1 MSDDDSPASE
11 RPVTDSVAQMAQLG
25 QVLQQHRQRLLA
37 MLRRRIDPK
46 LAKRI
51 DAEDLLAEVFLLA
64 GRRWQAFAAQPAKSM
79 TAQPAQGMTAQPQA
93 DAYPWLY
100 RLALDCL
107 IEAWRRETRDCRDLR
122 DELPWP
128 DHSSV
133 QVGFGLV
140 HTGTSPSQVLAR
152 EELRQS
158 MKRIMD
164 LLPPKDRELLR
175 MRHEDELS
183 HAEAGQVL
191 GISENAAAVRYM
203 RGLKRLR
210 DLWNQLHPGE
220 GPPS

>member
-1 MSDDDSPASE
+1 MPADE
-11 RPVTDSVAQMAQLG
+11 PPATEGPVTDSVAQMAQLG

-64 GRRWQAFAAQPAKSM
+64 GRRWQAFNAN
-79 TAQPAQGMTAQPQA
+79 PQA

-107 IEAWRRETRDCRDLR
+107 IEAWRKETRDCRDLR
-122 DELPWP
+122 GELPWP
-128 DHSSV
+128 DHSSL

-140 HTGTSPSQVLAR
+140 HTGTSPSQALVQ

-158 MKRIMD
+158 MQRVIE
-164 LLPPKDRELLR
+164 LLPLNDREMLR

-183 HAEAGQVL
+183 HAEAGQIL
-191 GISENAAAVRYM
+191 GITENAAAARYM
-203 RGLKRLR
+203 RALARLR
-210 DLWNQLHPGE
+210 DLWQQIHPSE
-220 GPPS
+220 GPNP

>member
-1 MSDDDSPASE
+1 MPAEESQVPGW
-11 RPVTDSVAQMAQLG
+11 PVSDSVAQMAQLG
-25 QVLQQHRQRLLA
+25 QVLQQHRPRLLA
-37 MLRRRIDPK
+37 MLQRRIDPK

-51 DAEDLLAEVFLLA
+51 EAEDVLAEVFLLA
-64 GRRWQAFAAQPAKSM
+64 GRRWQAFSTQA
-79 TAQPAQGMTAQPQA
+79 QA
-93 DAYPWLY
+93 DPYPWLY

-122 DELPWP
+122 GELPWP
-128 DHSSV
+128 DQSSV
-133 QVGFGLV
+133 QIGFGLM
-140 HTGTSPSQVLAR
+140 HTGTSPSQALAR

-164 LLPPKDRELLR
+164 LLSPKDRELLR

-203 RGLKRLR
+203 RALQRLR